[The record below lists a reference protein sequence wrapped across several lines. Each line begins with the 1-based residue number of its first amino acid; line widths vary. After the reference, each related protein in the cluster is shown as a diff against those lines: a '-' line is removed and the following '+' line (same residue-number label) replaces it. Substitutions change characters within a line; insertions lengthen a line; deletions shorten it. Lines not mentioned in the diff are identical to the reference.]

1 LLVAGACN
9 RLDLP
14 LMELLVACFHLL
26 RFIRGF
32 ESFPG
37 ALPETLSAPVLISP
51 QVAYFRYS
59 SYRALPDLNYR
70 GGAQKHSNIGTS
82 IRMPD
87 IRSK

>member
-1 LLVAGACN
+1 MQPSRFAADGTASGLLPPTEV
-9 RLDLP
+9 
-14 LMELLVACFHLL
+14 
-26 RFIRGF
+26 RGF